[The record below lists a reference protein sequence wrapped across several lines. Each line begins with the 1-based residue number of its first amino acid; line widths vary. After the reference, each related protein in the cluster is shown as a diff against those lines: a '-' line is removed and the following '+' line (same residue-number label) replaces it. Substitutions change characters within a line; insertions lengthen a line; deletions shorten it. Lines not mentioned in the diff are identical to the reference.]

1 MTTAEL
7 IAVAAAEVGYHEKA
21 SNSQLDDPVANQGT
35 ANYTKY
41 SRDLFAA
48 GYYGGHNKQSYA
60 WCCCFTDWCFLRA
73 ANGDKS
79 DAQFVS
85 CQSGIYG
92 AACNYSAG
100 YYKKAGRFDNNP
112 SAGAQVYF
120 GSTGFEHTG
129 LVEAVDSTYI
139 YTIEGN
145 ASNQVK
151 RNKYKR
157 SNSRIRGYGHPL
169 YDDDSS
175 CKDDSTDEPNT
186 APTERED
193 STIVAINA
201 YKLRIGSRGNS
212 VQTLQALLNL
222 CGGYKLDID
231 GSFGKATQAAVID
244 YQGKASLESDG
255 IVGKQTWTALING
268 VFVTG

>member
-1 MTTAEL
+1 MTSAEL

-79 DAQFVS
+79 DAQFIS

-100 YYKKAGRFDNNP
+100 YYKKAGRFDSKP
-112 SAGAQVYF
+112 SVGAQVYF
-120 GSTGFEHTG
+120 GSTGFDHTG
-129 LVEAVDSTYI
+129 IVEAVDSAYI

-145 ASNQVK
+145 ANNSVCRK
-151 RNKYKR
+151 KYAR
-157 SNSRIRGYGHPL
+157 SYSKIRGYGHPL
-169 YDDDSS
+169 YDDDES
-175 CKDDSTDEPNT
+175 CKETEKTDT
-186 APTERED
+186 AQTQRED
-193 STIVAINA
+193 STLVTVTA

-212 VQTLQALLNL
+212 VQSLQTLLNL
-222 CGGYKLDID
+222 CGGYQLAVD